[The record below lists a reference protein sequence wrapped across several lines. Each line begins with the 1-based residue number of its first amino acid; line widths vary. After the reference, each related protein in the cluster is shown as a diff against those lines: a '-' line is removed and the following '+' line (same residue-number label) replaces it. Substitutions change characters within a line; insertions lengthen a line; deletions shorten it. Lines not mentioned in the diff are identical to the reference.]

1 MMTLLEQGKEPW
13 VVEGWVGYKKSD
25 PRKAKAG
32 GNHQCRNNLTGHRG
46 GEGGTAGMVFGN
58 SL

>member
-1 MMTLLEQGKEPW
+1 MMTLLEQGEEPW
-13 VVEGWVGYKKSD
+13 VVEGWVGYKKLHY
-25 PRKAKAG
+25 RKAKAG
-32 GNHQCRNNLTGHRG
+32 GNHQCRNDLTGHR